1 MITEVIYK
9 CDQYI
14 DLIYTIFIEYKVVSF
29 SSCPLC
35 DIYVCG
41 PNPCSTDGQ
50 TVCGAMENQSQTLQ
64 SFETFANRITTT
76 AITKKIVSVN
86 LDMIHKLLL
95 ILIIHNCNLFTSA
108 YTNLG
113 HLSRCM
119 SSADSTNFVAWRRKS
134 RFIASYK
141 VNYSVKIMGVLY
153 DDTV

>member
-1 MITEVIYK
+1 MESYN
-9 CDQYI
+9 C
-14 DLIYTIFIEYKVVSF
+14 
-29 SSCPLC
+29 SCIKWFRILPAGS
-35 DIYVCG
+35 YCG
-41 PNPCSTDGQ
+41 PNNCSNDGP
-50 TVCGAMENQSQTLQ
+50 TVCGEVINPNGGEDTIPHWVCQCLPTG
-64 SFETFANRITTT
+64 TFT